1 MERWC
6 IWLNGDT
13 VNEILEQL
21 KAGTLSE
28 YYVKQDDFM
37 EFRQILVK
45 RNDFKHFRGIAQR
58 GGDVLYQ
65 YLQVPRS

>member
-1 MERWC
+1 M
-6 IWLNGDT
+6 NGDT